1 MIDHFPPPKLWA
13 PTKPAIIRAA
23 SIEEIDRTNRKA
35 SFLPGMNPGAFAVSS
50 LATDVAFINSASSTA
65 NATTYD
71 FGNFTAPSA
80 GLMVV
85 IAAAS
90 GAAGAAI
97 SSISIGGTNGQ
108 LHISNVDLGIGSREV
123 SAGAQNVTVAW
134 SASRTQAGCSVYFIT
149 KYRQRAPWH
158 IRNGSFVAGVTQ
170 EQIALNIPVRG
181 VAIFG
186 NMHSGTAVSAWSS
199 ATENLDLTIES
210 AIKFTTAMKTS
221 LGDID
226 GHVETVSWTGTQNS
240 ESAGVSWR

>member
-1 MIDHFPPPKLWA
+1 MIDHFPPPRLWA
-13 PTKPAIIRAA
+13 PSKPAIIRAA
-23 SIEEIDRTNRKA
+23 SMEEMERTKRKA
-35 SFLPGMNPGAFAVSS
+35 SFLPGMHPGGFAISS
-50 LATDVAFINSASSTA
+50 LAAEVAFINSASSNA

-71 FGNFTAPSA
+71 FGNFAASSA

-85 IAAAS
+85 VAAAS
-90 GAAGAAI
+90 GVAGAAI

-108 LHISNVDLGIGSREV
+108 LHVSNVNLGIGSREV
-123 SAGAQNVTVAW
+123 AAGAQNVTVAW

-158 IRNGSFVAGVTQ
+158 VRNGSFTAGVTQ
-170 EQIALNIPVRG
+170 EQITLNIPAKG
-181 VAIFG
+181 VAVFG
-186 NMHSGTAVSAWSS
+186 NVHSGTAVSAWSS

-210 AIKFTTAMKTS
+210 AIKFTTALKTS
-221 LGDID
+221 LGNID